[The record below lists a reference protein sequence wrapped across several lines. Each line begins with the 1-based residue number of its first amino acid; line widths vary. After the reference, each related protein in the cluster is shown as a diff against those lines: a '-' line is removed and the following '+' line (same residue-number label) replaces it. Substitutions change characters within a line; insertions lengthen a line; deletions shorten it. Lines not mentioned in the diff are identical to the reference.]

1 MKTTNITKYSELKK
15 QIAIKYG
22 EITLIWNCSYK

>member
-1 MKTTNITKYSELKK
+1 MKTTNITKYGELKK

-22 EITLIWNCSYK
+22 EITLIWNCTYK